1 MRVWTV
7 RDGDA
12 PFAVVSKP
20 ALLRPAFV
28 PGPAEWTA
36 SALRMYGQRPMSPE
50 VRDRLRLLPQALQPE
65 RMPQFRAK
73 IRPPQPS
80 AVGP

>member
-7 RDGDA
+7 RDGDE

-65 RMPQFRAK
+65 RMPRFRAK
-73 IRPPQPS
+73 ILPSQPS